1 MPAVNGIC
9 SLQHDFMLT
18 ILPYEINLYDL
29 ALCIDNNDKHM
40 TFRAYTVVYFI
51 CVPHTIICTQC
62 STRAQM
68 MLLRPQVNYMPSKS
82 HAGLSYC
89 HKDISLCGHT

>member
-1 MPAVNGIC
+1 
-9 SLQHDFMLT
+9 MLT
-18 ILPYEINLYDL
+18 IFPYEINLYDL
-29 ALCIDNNDKHM
+29 ALRIDNNDKHM
-40 TFRAYTVVYFI
+40 TCHAYTVVYL
-51 CVPHTIICTQC
+51 CPLYHHLTQC

-68 MLLRPQVNYMPSKS
+68 MLLRPQINYMPSKS